1 VIPDPS
7 ATLERHCSAIMASA
21 SRQLSHLALPLLLCS
36 GSALAQPQTN
46 DPALKLIRGGGTP
59 AVFKPGQLV
68 LPASSCPAIV
78 NMAAGD
84 IQPMRLPANEV
95 AAKNKLGCLSPNDAI
110 YGPDGC
116 PTRLCSQNQGAVPL
130 PAGDGLSQR
139 PQLPE
144 P

>member
-1 VIPDPS
+1 
-7 ATLERHCSAIMASA
+7 MASA
-21 SRQLSHLALPLLLCS
+21 FRQLSQLAISLLLFS
-36 GSALAQPQTN
+36 SSALAQPQTE

-59 AVFKPGQLV
+59 GVFKPGHPV
-68 LPASSCPAIV
+68 LSANSCPAIV
-78 NMAAGD
+78 NVAAGE
-84 IQPMRLPANEV
+84 IQPMRLPPAEV

-110 YGPDGC
+110 YGADGC
-116 PTRLCSQNQGAVPL
+116 PTRLCGQTKGAVPL

>member
-1 VIPDPS
+1 M
-7 ATLERHCSAIMASA
+7 AIAS
-21 SRQLSHLALPLLLCS
+21 QHLGKLALPLLLL
-36 GSALAQPQTN
+36 GGNALAQPAVD
-46 DPALKLIRGGGTP
+46 DPALQLIRGGGTP

-78 NMAAGD
+78 SAGNV
-84 IQPMRLPANEV
+84 QPMRLAPSEV

-110 YGPDGC
+110 YGKDGC
-116 PTRLCSQNQGAVPL
+116 PTLLCGQSSGAVPL
-130 PAGDGLSQR
+130 PQAEGSAGKQ